1 MASLGQALRE
11 EREGRNISIE
21 EIAASTKIVPRY
33 LEALEDDRLDLM
45 PGEFF
50 VKGIIRTYAQAIGLD
65 PEEVLGRYK
74 AAGLLGELDR
84 ERNVFRRPA
93 PGPASPLPP
102 PPAPAPP
109 VEPVPASSPVPPPS
123 ATPATEA
130 SLSAPAEAP
139 AEASAPA
146 RDLVFEPAPKPRLS
160 RAARRLIFAWIWRS
174 AAVLLV
180 VAIIVLLWSSRRP
193 QPPQAKPG
201 AVTSRTV
208 VAGGALPTS
217 EPAVR
222 PEPPRAVEEAW
233 TGVTIEIKFLDQTW
247 IRVYTDGA
255 LKIDGLFPAGTSARA
270 HADERLVI
278 STGNAGGFTFLI
290 NGQPARPLGRTGQ
303 ILTDFMITPD
313 NYKELLEARPPGPP
327 AG

>member
-1 MASLGQALRE
+1 VASLGQTLRE
-11 EREGRNISIE
+11 EREARHISIE

-45 PGEFF
+45 PGGFF

-65 PEEVLGRYK
+65 SEEVLGRYK
-74 AAGLLGELDR
+74 AAGLLGELGHK
-84 ERNVFRRPA
+84 RNVFQRPA
-93 PGPASPLPP
+93 PGPAPPLPP

-109 VEPVPASSPVPPPS
+109 VEPVPASSPIPPPS
-123 ATPATEA
+123 A
-130 SLSAPAEAP
+130 APAPEATLSAP

-146 RDLVFEPAPKPRLS
+146 HDLLFEPAPKPRLS
-160 RAARRLIFAWIWRS
+160 RAARKLIFAWIWRS

-193 QPPQAKPG
+193 RPPQAKPG
-201 AVTSRTV
+201 AVTTKTV
-208 VAGGALPTS
+208 VAGGALPPS
-217 EPAVR
+217 EPAAQ
-222 PEPPRAVEEAW
+222 PEPPPAVEEVW
-233 TGVTIEIKFLDQTW
+233 TGVTIEIKFRDQTW

-270 HADERLVI
+270 HAAERLVI

-303 ILTDFMITPD
+303 ILTDFLITPD